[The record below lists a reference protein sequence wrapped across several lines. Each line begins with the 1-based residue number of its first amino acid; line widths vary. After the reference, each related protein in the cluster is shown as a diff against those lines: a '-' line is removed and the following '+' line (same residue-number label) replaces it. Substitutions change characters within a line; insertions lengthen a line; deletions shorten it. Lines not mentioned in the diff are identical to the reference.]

1 MSYEQPQPETAVVEP
16 TKKTAEQLASENGLK
31 IFNAG
36 KAVGKSEAK
45 GESKDP
51 RRKKLGRSVDTVSK
65 ARENGKNKV
74 FKNIKSAFNTLD
86 DDRDSYSKA
95 KTLMEN
101 CMNYFDQIPV
111 PIKTPKPQPQPE
123 QVV

>member
-1 MSYEQPQPETAVVEP
+1 MSEQSQPTVAEP
-16 TKKTAEQLASENGLK
+16 IKKTAEQLASENGLK

-36 KAVGKSEAK
+36 KALGKQEAK

-74 FKNIKSAFNTLD
+74 FKQIKIAFNALD
-86 DDRDSYSKA
+86 DDRDSYSKS
-95 KTLMEN
+95 KNLMEI
-101 CMNYFDQIPV
+101 CMNYFDQLDVPV
-111 PIKTPKPQPQPE
+111 KTQPQPQQPE
-123 QVV
+123 QNTV

>member
-1 MSYEQPQPETAVVEP
+1 MSDEQSQPTVAEP
-16 TKKTAEQLASENGLK
+16 IKKTAEQLASENGLK

-36 KAVGKSEAK
+36 KAVGKQEAK

-74 FKNIKSAFNTLD
+74 FKQIKSAFNALD
-86 DDRDSYSKA
+86 DDRENYSKA

-101 CMNYFDQIPV
+101 CMNFFDQLDV
-111 PIKTPKPQPQPE
+111 PIKTPKPQPQQPE
-123 QVV
+123 QTV